1 MPRAEASFASDE
13 LIARVECL
21 SMEEGDAYPGVLS
34 VSRRRL
40 SFLPIVRDASNSI
53 EPWQLPMRDVR
64 ELELGA
70 MEGLLTIRTE
80 NSVRSIMG
88 TEVKDVLESI
98 EMALQQ
104 QPVGRGSDSED
115 KVVLEGPMDLYLNNL
130 LATRGHIRVSPDRV
144 VFEPGRSLETMIWG
158 NLAIDCPIERIQNVQ
173 LTGMRRRIV
182 IESDEKSY
190 SFRGA
195 LAPRVYGVITALLQS
210 DGVSVDSL
218 LVFSTKA
225 SLYTGPMTQPGE
237 LVLTRSRMRF
247 TPAGRLEALVGLQ
260 REVDLHVH
268 DMTRVDVQG
277 LLDRRLVVNFGQDEM
292 AYQVPKPEEKAEAL
306 RELMITL
313 EGDDDPL
320 VPLHG
325 ARRATPKIMALLD
338 LWEHQIG
345 DREGE
350 EVLLFGP
357 GLHLGQKRMF
367 RRGFICLT
375 STRVLFL
382 PSGGPQS
389 GERPLMASL
398 VSLSAKGRD
407 QAPPGEL
414 VLRTGNTLLRFLPR
428 GGEGFVDT
436 FFFLWRE
443 ELERTDE
450 FHFKKHGMLTRQAEA
465 AKEKAVEE
473 IGGGIGFVNRR
484 ETYRA
489 LLQGMNMVSI
499 EVRNPTNPS
508 LDEFIQVRLRDISL
522 GGCSVITEE
531 RLPDRAEF
539 GVEVHINGE
548 RAVVNARLVYCIQ
561 MGRNRVQWRQ
571 GLAFMDMAYRD
582 AQLVRELVMGLQR
595 EELSR
600 RSDFRKPEEGLVDL

>member
-1 MPRAEASFASDE
+1 MPRADASFASDE

-21 SMEEGDAYPGVLS
+21 SMEDGDAYPGVLS

-40 SFLPIVRDASNSI
+40 SFLPIVRDATSSV

-70 MEGLLTIRTE
+70 MEGLLTIRTDTT
-80 NSVRSIMG
+80 VRSIMG

-104 QPVGRGSDSED
+104 QPMGTGQDLEH

-130 LATRGHIRVSPDRV
+130 LATRGHIEVSPERL
-144 VFEPGRSLETMIWG
+144 VFKPGRSLETMIWG
-158 NLAIDCPIERIQNVQ
+158 NLEIDCPIERIQNVQ

-182 IESDEKSY
+182 IESDEKTY

-277 LLDRRLVVNFGQDEM
+277 LIDRRLVVNFGAEEM
-292 AYQVPKPEEKAEAL
+292 AFQVSKPEEKATAL
-306 RELMITL
+306 RELMITI
-313 EGDDDPL
+313 EGGDDPL

-325 ARRATPKIMALLD
+325 ARRATPRIMAVLGQ
-338 LWEHQIG
+338 WVEQIG
-345 DREGE
+345 DFDEE

-382 PSGGPQS
+382 PSGGPLS

-414 VLRTGNTLLRFLPR
+414 VLRTGDTLLRFLPR

-465 AKEKAVEE
+465 AKEKATEE

-489 LLQGMNMVSI
+489 LLQGMNMVNI
-499 EVRNPTNPS
+499 EVRNPTNPA
-508 LDEFIQVRLRDISL
+508 LDQFIQVRLRDISL

-539 GVEVHINGE
+539 GVEVLIGEE
-548 RAVVNARLVYCIQ
+548 RAVVNARMVYCIQ

-600 RSDFRKPEEGLVDL
+600 RSDFRKPEDGLVDL

>member
-1 MPRAEASFASDE
+1 
-13 LIARVECL
+13 
-21 SMEEGDAYPGVLS
+21 MEDGDAYPGVLS

-40 SFLPIVRDASNSI
+40 SFLPIVRDASSAV

-70 MEGLLTIRTE
+70 MEGLLTIRTD
-80 NSVRSIMG
+80 STVRSIMG
-88 TEVKDVLESI
+88 TEVKEVLESI
-98 EMALQQ
+98 ERALQQ
-104 QPVGRGSDSED
+104 QPRNSGGDSEEQ
-115 KVVLEGPMDLYLNNL
+115 VVLEGPIDLYLNNL
-130 LATRGHIRVSPDRV
+130 LATRGHIQLSPGRLR
-144 VFEPGRSLETMIWG
+144 FTPGRSLETMIWG
-158 NLAIDCPIERIQNVQ
+158 NLAIDLPIERIRNVE

-182 IESDEKSY
+182 VETDEKSY

-195 LAPRVYGVITALLQS
+195 LAPRVYGVITALVQS
-210 DGVSVDSL
+210 DGVNVDSL
-218 LVFSTKA
+218 LVFSSKA

-277 LLDRRLVVNFGQDEM
+277 LIDRRLVINFGTEEM
-292 AYQVPKPEEKAEAL
+292 AFQIPKPEEKSNAI
-306 RELMITL
+306 RELMLTI
-313 EGDDDPL
+313 EGEEDPL

-325 ARRATPKIMALLD
+325 ARRATPRIMAVLGAWKELIGELD
-338 LWEHQIG
+338 E
-345 DREGE
+345 E

-389 GERPLMASL
+389 GELPLMTSL

-407 QAPPGEL
+407 QAPQGEL
-414 VLRTGNTLLRFLPR
+414 VLRTGETLLRFLPR

-450 FHFKKHGMLTRQAEA
+450 FHFKKHGMLTRKAEA
-465 AKEKAVEE
+465 EKEKAVEE

-499 EVRNPTNPS
+499 EVRSLTNPAE
-508 LDEFIQVRLRDISL
+508 DQFIQVRLRDISL

-539 GVEVHINGE
+539 GVEVLIGEE
-548 RAVVNARLVYCIQ
+548 RALVNARLVYCIQ

-600 RSDFRKPEEGLVDL
+600 RSDFRKPGDGLVDL